1 MSSAQ
6 QERITEDEQRK
17 YWEIF
22 TALNPANGYLTGFQA
37 KTVLENSQLDNSQLE
52 KIWDL
57 ADVDDG
63 SFGPAPFS
71 LTS

>member
-22 TALNPANGYLTGFQA
+22 TALSPVNGCLTGFQA
-37 KTVLENSQLDNSQLE
+37 KTVLENSQLDNTQLE
-52 KIWDL
+52 AIWDL
-57 ADVDDG
+57 ADVDNG
-63 SFGPAPFS
+63 A
-71 LTS
+71 